1 MFTPVSELF
10 QIQKKISP
18 YIHETP
24 VMTSTAFN
32 EAARCCVYFKCENF
46 QKMGAFK
53 MRGAMNAVLS
63 LSAEQR
69 ARGVVT
75 HSSGNFAQ
83 AVALAARNIGITAV
97 IVMPSN
103 APAVKKAAVAG
114 YGAKIVECEPTN
126 EARAAV
132 TAAISQDTGAIILH
146 PSDQKE
152 VIDGN
157 ASAALELIHTCPDL
171 QSIITPVG
179 GGGLLAG
186 TALAAKGVNSK
197 IEVYAAEPSGADD
210 AFRSLQTGTI
220 QPSIKPQTIADGL
233 RTQLGECNFPIIQK
247 YVNKIILVEED
258 EIIAAMRFV
267 WERMKIVIEPS
278 AAVAPAAVIKS
289 PEIFSDQNV
298 GIIISGGNVQ
308 LDNLQF

>member
-1 MFTPVSELF
+1 MQS
-10 QIQKKISP
+10 
-18 YIHETP
+18 
-24 VMTSTAFN
+24 
-32 EAARCCVYFKCENF
+32 
-46 QKMGAFK
+46 
-53 MRGAMNAVLS
+53 RGP
-63 LSAEQR
+63 
-69 ARGVVT
+69 RGVVT